1 MDWKEVTIYTTT
13 AGIGPVEALLE
24 DHGVEGYV
32 LEDAADFEEFL
43 KDTEIYWDYVDEDL
57 VREKRAQETCLK
69 IYLPDSEEGAK
80 QYAALRTALENLK
93 ARDDTHAWGRL
104 CTETALTRQEDWE
117 WGWKQYFKPFP
128 VGRRFLIK
136 PSWETVED
144 VQGRQ
149 ILEIDPASSFG
160 TGSHDTTQLCMA
172 ALEEAD
178 LPEPVTVWMKL
189 DTGMHRLG
197 VLPEQAE
204 AFYQRLSQCKNVRQ
218 PVNVVSHF
226 ARADEP
232 ECGATERQLDIF
244 TTFTEGKP
252 GLRSIAASGGILLWP
267 QSHFDWARP
276 GIILYGVSPLDG
288 GSTGADFGCQPVMS
302 LTSSLI
308 AVREHKAGEPVGYGG
323 TWISERDTRLGVVA
337 MGYGDGY
344 PRAAPSGTPVLV
356 NGREVP
362 IVGRVAMDMICV
374 DLGPEAQDKSGDP
387 VVLWGEGLP
396 VERIAAITKV
406 SAYELITRL
415 TSRVSMKYVD

>member
-1 MDWKEVTIYTTT
+1 MKT
-13 AGIGPVEALLE
+13 ATAVISRCALRHNLQQVRRLAPHSRLIAVIKANAYGHGALATALALKDADGYGVARLSEALVLRQEGITKPILLLE
-24 DHGVEGYV
+24 GFLSKDELPLLAENH
-32 LEDAADFEEFL
+32 FETVVHNIEQLF
-43 KDTEIYWDYVDEDL
+43 
-57 VREKRAQETCLK
+57 
-69 IYLPDSEEGAK
+69 
-80 QYAALRTALENLK
+80 ALE
-93 ARDDTHAWGRL
+93 
-104 CTETALTRQEDWE
+104 Q
-117 WGWKQYFKPFP
+117 
-128 VGRRFLIK
+128 
-136 PSWETVED
+136 TV
-144 VQGRQ
+144 
-149 ILEIDPASSFG
+149 
-160 TGSHDTTQLCMA
+160 
-172 ALEEAD
+172 
-178 LPEPVTVWMKL
+178 LPHPITVWMKL

-197 VLPEQAE
+197 VRPEEAE

-232 ECGATERQLDIF
+232 TCGATERQLDIF

-267 QSHFDWARP
+267 QSHYDWVRP
-276 GIILYGVSPLDG
+276 GIILYGVSPLDDR
-288 GSTGADFGCQPVMS
+288 STGKDFGCQPVMT

-374 DLGPEAQDKSGDP
+374 DLGPQAQDKAGDA

-396 VERIAAITKV
+396 VERIAEITKV

-415 TSRVSMKYVD
+415 TSRVAMKYFD

>member
-1 MDWKEVTIYTTT
+1 MFR
-13 AGIGPVEALLE
+13 GVEDALLALE
-24 DHGVEGYV
+24 HTVIAVLYQQAQHGGAQHPGQHLHLPLFGRQLLAGMESIFQQIAQHHAEVGLRDGQLAGQFQPPVHRHAEAVGLVVVVTGQSVHGRIRAEGGALLAQLGFVLVQVVFQLIHLPGLGESGDDVEV
-32 LEDAADFEEFL
+32 LEE
-43 KDTEIYWDYVDEDL
+43 
-57 VREKRAQETCLK
+57 
-69 IYLPDSEEGAK
+69 
-80 QYAALRTALENLK
+80 
-93 ARDDTHAWGRL
+93 
-104 CTETALTRQEDWE
+104 
-117 WGWKQYFKPFP
+117 
-128 VGRRFLIK
+128 
-136 PSWETVED
+136 
-144 VQGRQ
+144 
-149 ILEIDPASSFG
+149 
-160 TGSHDTTQLCMA
+160 
-172 ALEEAD
+172 
-178 LPEPVTVWMKL
+178 
-189 DTGMHRLG
+189 
-197 VLPEQAE
+197 AE

-232 ECGATERQLDIF
+232 TCGATERQLDIF

-267 QSHFDWARP
+267 QSHYDWVRP
-276 GIILYGVSPLDG
+276 GIILYGVSPLDDR
-288 GSTGADFGCQPVMS
+288 STGRDFGCQPVMT

-374 DLGPEAQDKSGDP
+374 DLGPQAQDKAGDA

-396 VERIAAITKV
+396 VERIAEITKV

-415 TSRVSMKYVD
+415 TSRVAMKYFD

>member
-1 MDWKEVTIYTTT
+1 MIAAQRLHT
-13 AGIGPVEALLE
+13 AVHSPE
-24 DHGVEGYV
+24 
-32 LEDAADFEEFL
+32 
-43 KDTEIYWDYVDEDL
+43 
-57 VREKRAQETCLK
+57 
-69 IYLPDSEEGAK
+69 
-80 QYAALRTALENLK
+80 
-93 ARDDTHAWGRL
+93 
-104 CTETALTRQEDWE
+104 
-117 WGWKQYFKPFP
+117 
-128 VGRRFLIK
+128 
-136 PSWETVED
+136 
-144 VQGRQ
+144 
-149 ILEIDPASSFG
+149 
-160 TGSHDTTQLCMA
+160 QLA
-172 ALEEAD
+172 ALEQAD

-197 VLPEQAE
+197 VRPEEAE

-232 ECGATERQLDIF
+232 TCGATERQLDIF

-267 QSHFDWARP
+267 QSHYDWVRP
-276 GIILYGVSPLDG
+276 GIILYGVSPLDDR
-288 GSTGADFGCQPVMS
+288 STGKDFGCQPVMT

-356 NGREVP
+356 NGREVK

-374 DLGPEAQDKSGDP
+374 DLGPEAQDKPGDD
-387 VVLWGEGLP
+387 VVMWGEGLP
-396 VERIAAITKV
+396 VERIAEITKV

-415 TSRVSMKYVD
+415 TSRVAMKYLD